1 MTTQPALKAP
11 NRASTHVSTDP
22 WSKNLHAPRSLRQAY
37 GHSEDWRTR
46 MDMTAGEKLVSWA
59 AGIGYLLVVAYI
71 YRAELCAMLG
81 G

>member
-1 MTTQPALKAP
+1 MTTHRTP
-11 NRASTHVSTDP
+11 DP
-22 WSKNLHAPRSLRQAY
+22 WANNLRAPRSLRAPY
-37 GHSEDWRTR
+37 ADLPPSLTR
-46 MDMTAGEKLVSWA
+46 DGFTAGERLVCWA